1 MLASDL
7 DNPAFQGAS
16 NPDSLLH
23 VEFMWRQP
31 VDKWKTE
38 HTGKELLLPLLP
50 YIRIMNPGD
59 KTSVHET
66 PVRDDHKRRFPR
78 QWMAWQMKEGLI
90 EGANADIPGWKLEE
104 WTALNETQR
113 RELQHLRFNTVEQLA
128 GASDAQLQRI
138 GIGGIGLREQAK
150 AALKVKN
157 KSEFEAEMKAKDKE
171 MAEMRERL
179 AKLEAMLPGA
189 KAETLHVPKKG

>member
-16 NPDSLLH
+16 HPDSLLH

-38 HTGKELLLPLLP
+38 HTGKEVLLPRLP

-90 EGANADIPGWKLEE
+90 EGANADIPGWKIEE
-104 WTALNETQR
+104 WPAISDTQK

-138 GIGGIGLREQAK
+138 GIGGIGLREQARAAVK
-150 AALKVKN
+150 AKN
-157 KSEFEAEMKAKDKE
+157 KSEYEAELKAKDKE

-179 AKLEAMLPGA
+179 AKLEAMLPGS
-189 KAETLHVPKKG
+189 KPDTLHVPKKG